1 MHLVKTILTAGLLL
15 SAAAQAHNVL
25 EFPQPENNPEEFY
38 AVTEIPTGGII
49 KYETDAKTGFI
60 VADRFQSMP
69 VAYPANYGSLTQ
81 SLAGDG
87 DPLDVVFYTR
97 APMAPGTL
105 IKLRAIGVLK
115 MIDGGEKD
123 DKIIA
128 VPASKIDPTY
138 DDIKTISDLP
148 KIEQQ
153 RLEAFFRVYKELP
166 EGRKKVEL
174 AGFNDAAAAK
184 QEIKSAWEAWKAKN
198 PQYYSSRA
206 LSGACGIRFHDPYG
220 GKITRHTTTLI
231 PPYCILTQDEG
242 DGCIV
247 QPFHFLDPPLCLI
260 PP

>member
-1 MHLVKTILTAGLLL
+1 
-15 SAAAQAHNVL
+15 
-25 EFPQPENNPEEFY
+25 
-38 AVTEIPTGGII
+38 
-49 KYETDAKTGFI
+49 
-60 VADRFQSMP
+60 MP

-87 DPLDVVFYTR
+87 DPLDVVVLYPR
-97 APMAPGTL
+97 AMAPGTL

-184 QEIKSAWEAWKAKN
+184 QEIKSAWEAWKAN
-198 PQYYSSRA
+198 EPAIIFIGGLSRPRHS
-206 LSGACGIRFHDPYG
+206 LSRSLWRQNHTSHV
-220 GKITRHTTTLI
+220 TRHTSHDNAYPT
-231 PPYCILTQDEG
+231 IL
-242 DGCIV
+242 
-247 QPFHFLDPPLCLI
+247 HLDAG
-260 PP
+260 

>member
-1 MHLVKTILTAGLLL
+1 MHLVKPSSPPVCFCPPPPSPQCAGI
-15 SAAAQAHNVL
+15 S
-25 EFPQPENNPEEFY
+25 QPENNPEEFY

-69 VAYPANYGSLTQ
+69 VAYPANYGFADPV
-81 SLAGDG
+81 AGRGWRPAGRGVLYPRADG
-87 DPLDVVFYTR
+87 
-97 APMAPGTL
+97 PGTL

-184 QEIKSAWEAWKAKN
+184 QEIKSAREARKAKN
-198 PQYYSSRA
+198 PQ
-206 LSGACGIRFHDPYG
+206 
-220 GKITRHTTTLI
+220 
-231 PPYCILTQDEG
+231 
-242 DGCIV
+242 
-247 QPFHFLDPPLCLI
+247 
-260 PP
+260 

>member
-128 VPASKIDPTY
+128 GGLSRSLRQGGYALI
-138 DDIKTISDLP
+138 
-148 KIEQQ
+148 
-153 RLEAFFRVYKELP
+153 
-166 EGRKKVEL
+166 
-174 AGFNDAAAAK
+174 N
-184 QEIKSAWEAWKAKN
+184 
-198 PQYYSSRA
+198 SSRPFA
-206 LSGACGIRFHDPYG
+206 TFDLAPDAVAPVPLSV
-220 GKITRHTTTLI
+220 
-231 PPYCILTQDEG
+231 EG
-242 DGCIV
+242 V
-247 QPFHFLDPPLCLI
+247 S
-260 PP
+260 

>member
-1 MHLVKTILTAGLLL
+1 MHLVKTILTAGLFL
-15 SAAAQAHNVL
+15 SAAAQAQNVL

-38 AVTEIPTGGII
+38 AVTEIPAGGII

-60 VADRFQSMP
+60 IADRFQSMP

-87 DPLDVVFYTR
+87 DPLDVVFY
-97 APMAPGTL
+97 
-105 IKLRAIGVLK
+105 
-115 MIDGGEKD
+115 
-123 DKIIA
+123 
-128 VPASKIDPTY
+128 TY

-198 PQYYSSRA
+198 PQ
-206 LSGACGIRFHDPYG
+206 
-220 GKITRHTTTLI
+220 
-231 PPYCILTQDEG
+231 
-242 DGCIV
+242 
-247 QPFHFLDPPLCLI
+247 
-260 PP
+260 

>member
-1 MHLVKTILTAGLLL
+1 MHLVKKLLAVSVLL
-15 SAAAQAHNVL
+15 SASVQAQNIL
-25 EFPQPENNPEEFY
+25 EFPQPDNNPEEFY
-38 AVTEIPTGGII
+38 AVTEIPAGGII

-87 DPLDVVFYTR
+87 DPLDVIFYTR

-123 DKIIA
+123 DKIVA

-138 DDIKTISDLP
+138 DDIKELSDLP

-153 RLEAFFRVYKELP
+153 RLEAFFRVYKQLP
-166 EGRKKVEL
+166 EGRKTVEL
-174 AGFNDAAAAK
+174 NGFDTAATAASEVAK
-184 QEIKSAWEAWKAKN
+184 AIKAFSEKK
-198 PQYYSSRA
+198 
-206 LSGACGIRFHDPYG
+206 
-220 GKITRHTTTLI
+220 
-231 PPYCILTQDEG
+231 
-242 DGCIV
+242 
-247 QPFHFLDPPLCLI
+247 
-260 PP
+260 